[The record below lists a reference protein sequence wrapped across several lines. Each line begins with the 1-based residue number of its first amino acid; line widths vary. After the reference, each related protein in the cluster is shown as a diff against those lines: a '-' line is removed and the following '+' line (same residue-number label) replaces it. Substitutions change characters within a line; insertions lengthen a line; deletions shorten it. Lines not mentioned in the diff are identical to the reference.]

1 MILDNEV
8 YNVLPPLVSEC
19 WEINNIRDL
28 QLIMMLLWL
37 IITNSDID

>member
-28 QLIMMLLWL
+28 P
-37 IITNSDID
+37 TNNDAVMINNNK